1 MSIKEFIDNTHKYHY
16 LIVIN
21 KKVATL
27 SSGNNS
33 IDTKKKCLDI
43 IKKKLESLKNM
54 SIVKLTLK
62 KITKKEIDGD
72 KKSSLKSIGGPL
84 LMKINVYEINSKGKL
99 KMNDYEDRNNGLYI
113 TDKYLKKNTKIS
125 KKNIQKIAYKV
136 INRKI
141 NNDFL
146 VINLIEKILK

>member
-27 SSGNNS
+27 SSGNS
-33 IDTKKKCLDI
+33 STETKKKCMDI
-43 IKKKLESLKNM
+43 IKKKIESLKNM

-72 KKSSLKSIGGPL
+72 NKSSLKSIGGPI
-84 LMKINVYEINSKGKL
+84 LMRINVYEINSKGKL
-99 KMNDYEDRNNGLYI
+99 KMNDFEDRNNGLYI

-125 KKNIQKIAYKV
+125 KKSIQKIAYKV

-141 NNDFL
+141 SNDFL